1 MGVADAHGAD
11 RIITYVAVLPAR
23 LDAGVAQLTLEG
35 TGIVGGMIRLD
46 VAWQAGTEI
55 CWTPGSWQARRTGSV
70 QRAQSTLNHAESPM
84 SQHRLD
90 PTPTTVVDVF
100 SRDLAPVLTVDP
112 GDAIVVRSLD
122 ASGYLSP
129 QTVPGEQVPKLLP
142 DGRGHTLTGP
152 ISVRGAE
159 PGMVLAVRLVS
170 LRPDDWGWTV
180 AGARDNELNRR
191 LGINDLPPS
200 WLLWTLDADRA
211 IGTSDEGFVVDLAPF
226 HGVVGV
232 APAEPG
238 EHSTI
243 PPRAEGGGNIDCRDL
258 VAGSTL
264 YLPVLVPGALLSIGD
279 GHAAQGDG
287 EVSGTAIECAMTT
300 ELVVDLV
307 TDPPIPG
314 IHAETPAGRITFGF
328 DADLNEAMATALDS
342 MLGWIQHLFAVDKP
356 TALALASTAVDLRVT
371 QVANNTWGVHALLP
385 DGALSRQ

>member
-1 MGVADAHGAD
+1 
-11 RIITYVAVLPAR
+11 
-23 LDAGVAQLTLEG
+23 
-35 TGIVGGMIRLD
+35 
-46 VAWQAGTEI
+46 
-55 CWTPGSWQARRTGSV
+55 
-70 QRAQSTLNHAESPM
+70 M

-90 PTPTTVVDVF
+90 PTPATVADVF
-100 SRDLAPVLTVDP
+100 SCSLTPVLTVDP
-112 GDAIVVRSLD
+112 GDTVVVRSLD

-129 QTVPGEQVPKLLP
+129 QTEPGEQRPRLLP
-142 DGRGHTLTGP
+142 DARGHCLTGP
-152 ISVRGAE
+152 IAVTGAE

-191 LGINDLPPS
+191 LGVTSGAPS
-200 WLLWTLDADRA
+200 WLLWALDNDRG
-211 IGTSDEGFVVDLAPF
+211 IGTSDTGFVVDLAPF

-232 APAEPG
+232 APGEPG

-258 VAGSTL
+258 VAGTTL

-300 ELVVDLV
+300 ELVIDLV

-314 IHAETPAGRITFGF
+314 IHAVTPSGRITFGF
-328 DADLNEAMATALDS
+328 DADLNEAMAAALDS
-342 MLGWIQHLFAVDKP
+342 MLGWIQHLFGIDKP
-356 TALALASTAVDLRVT
+356 TALALASTAVDMRVT
-371 QVANNTWGVHALLP
+371 QVANDTWGVHAVLP
-385 DGALSRQ
+385 DGALTRQ